1 MVQSGGASPFYGVM
15 YMFMGEYN
23 HTVDKKG
30 RLIMPAKFREMLND
44 KFIITKGLDHCLFV
58 YSMDEWEIIEQKL
71 KTLPFTQKDARAFVR
86 FFFSGALETEID
98 KQGRI
103 LIPPNLREF
112 AKIHKEV
119 VVIGVS
125 TRIEIW
131 SQEEW
136 ETYRNDAELSYE
148 QIAEKMVELGF

>member
-1 MVQSGGASPFYGVM
+1 
-15 YMFMGEYN
+15 MFMGEYN

-58 YSMDEWEIIEQKL
+58 YPIDEWEFIEQKL
-71 KTLPFTQKDARAFVR
+71 RSLPFTQKDARAFVR

-112 AKIHKEV
+112 AKINKEV

-131 SQEEW
+131 SREEW
-136 ETYRNDAELSYE
+136 ESYRNDAELSYE
-148 QIAEKMVELGF
+148 QIAEKMVELGL

>member
-1 MVQSGGASPFYGVM
+1 
-15 YMFMGEYN
+15 MFMGEYN

-58 YSMDEWEIIEQKL
+58 YPIDEWEFIEQKL
-71 KTLPFTQKDARAFVR
+71 KSLPFTQKDARAFVR

-131 SQEEW
+131 SREEW
-136 ETYRNDAELSYE
+136 ESYRNDAELSYE
-148 QIAEKMVELGF
+148 QIAEKMVELGL

>member
-1 MVQSGGASPFYGVM
+1 
-15 YMFMGEYN
+15 MFMGEYN

-58 YSMDEWEIIEQKL
+58 YPIDEWEFIEQKL
-71 KTLPFTQKDARAFVR
+71 KSLPFTQKDARAFVR

-112 AKIHKEV
+112 AKINKEV

-131 SQEEW
+131 SREEW
-136 ETYRNDAELSYE
+136 ESYRNDAELSYE
-148 QIAEKMVELGF
+148 QIAEKMVELGL

>member
-1 MVQSGGASPFYGVM
+1 MKWGSFPFDGVM

-58 YSMDEWEIIEQKL
+58 YPIDEWEFIEQKL
-71 KTLPFTQKDARAFVR
+71 RSLPFTQKDARAFVR

-112 AKIHKEV
+112 AKINKEV

-131 SQEEW
+131 SREEW
-136 ETYRNDAELSYE
+136 ESYRNDAELSYE
-148 QIAEKMVELGF
+148 QIAEKMVELGL

>member
-1 MVQSGGASPFYGVM
+1 
-15 YMFMGEYN
+15 MFMGEYN